1 MIRFFCVLLLLILGA
16 FLFQFYLPPV
26 LLLHGAS
33 ILIVP
38 SLYFYGAV
46 ALPFPLMLAL
56 TLYTGL
62 VHDLLIVPQAGPR
75 VEFPAGLSALV
86 YLLPGLVMHGLR
98 PLFLRY
104 RWAWHLFLAE
114 FSAALTPLLPAAH
127 YIILS
132 FARREFFYSDAII
145 WRILGPGIM
154 SLVIAPCLFFILT
167 PLAQLLHFRPGL
179 RSVN

>member
-33 ILIVP
+33 IWIVP

-62 VHDLLIVPQAGPR
+62 VHDLLIVHQTG
-75 VEFPAGLSALV
+75 VERQRQIG
-86 YLLPGLVMHGLR
+86 R
-98 PLFLRY
+98 
-104 RWAWHLFLAE
+104 
-114 FSAALTPLLPAAH
+114 AH
-127 YIILS
+127 
-132 FARREFFYSDAII
+132 
-145 WRILGPGIM
+145 
-154 SLVIAPCLFFILT
+154 V
-167 PLAQLLHFRPGL
+167 
-179 RSVN
+179 